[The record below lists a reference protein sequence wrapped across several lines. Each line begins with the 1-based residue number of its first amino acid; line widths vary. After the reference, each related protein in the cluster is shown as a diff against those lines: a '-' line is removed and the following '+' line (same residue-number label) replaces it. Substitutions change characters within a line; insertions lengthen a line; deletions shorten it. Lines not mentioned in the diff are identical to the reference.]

1 MFAAGVS
8 AALHVGKLP
17 PAIAALREALGMSL
31 VEAGFLLSL
40 VQAAGMTAGIAFG
53 VLADALGL
61 RRSMLIGLALLAAA
75 SALGAWANGVTA
87 LLALRALEGFGF
99 LMVVLPAP
107 GLIRRLTAPERLN
120 VMLGLWGTYMP
131 LGAALGLLLGPLW
144 IAAFGWRSWWLAL
157 GALSGLMALALARGV
172 PAVPGAAAAKASGM
186 AARVQRTLAARGP
199 WLVAASFALYSSQWL
214 AVIGFL
220 PAIYAAAGVGAAAT
234 GVLTALAA
242 AVNMGGNLGAGRLL
256 QRGVPPPR
264 LLRIGFIVMALA
276 AAAAFS
282 GVAGQGLPPALRYLA
297 VLAFSGVGGM
307 IPATL
312 FALGMRVAPGEDS
325 VSTTVGW
332 MQQLSAL
339 GQFAGP
345 PIVAWVAARAGGW
358 HWTGLVTGLASL
370 AGLALAWALA
380 RMLRV
385 AVGAGPGAEA
395 LVVDPRRDGGSARGS
410 GQDMA

>member
-1 MFAAGVS
+1 MHHTESNPSRAAWLVFAAGVC

-17 PAIAALREALGMSL
+17 PAIATLREALGMSL

-40 VQAAGMTAGIAFG
+40 VQAAGMAAGIAFG

-75 SALGAWANGVTA
+75 SMLGAAASGVPA
-87 LLALRALEGFGF
+87 LLALRAVEGFGF

-107 GLIRRLTAPERLN
+107 GLIRRLVAPERLS

-131 LGAALGLLLGPLW
+131 LGAALGLLIGPLC
-144 IAAFGWRSWWLAL
+144 IAAFGWRVWWLAL
-157 GALSGLMALALARGV
+157 GALSGLMALALWRGVAERPAPAAAQARGV
-172 PAVPGAAAAKASGM
+172 M
-186 AARVQRTLAARGP
+186 ARMQRTLASPGP

-220 PAIYAAAGVGAAAT
+220 PVIYAAAGVGATLT

-242 AVNMGGNLGAGRLL
+242 AVNMIGNLGAGRLL
-256 QRGVPPPR
+256 QRGVRPPR
-264 LLRIGFIVMALA
+264 LLATGFVAMALT

-282 GVAGQGLPPALRYLA
+282 GASGEGLPPLLRYAA
-297 VLAFSGVGGM
+297 VLAFSMLGGM

-312 FALGMRVAPGEDS
+312 FALAMRVAPGEDT

-332 MQQLSAL
+332 MQQCSAL

-345 PIVAWVAARAGGW
+345 PVVAWLAARAGGW
-358 HWTGLVTGLASL
+358 HWTGAATGVASL
-370 AGLALAWALA
+370 AGLLLAGWLA
-380 RMLRV
+380 RMQR
-385 AVGAGPGAEA
+385 AKPG
-395 LVVDPRRDGGSARGS
+395 
-410 GQDMA
+410 

>member
-1 MFAAGVS
+1 MHHTEPNPSRAAWLVFAAGVC

-17 PAIAALREALGMSL
+17 PAIATLREALGMSL

-40 VQAAGMTAGIAFG
+40 VQAAGMAAGIAFG

-75 SALGAWANGVTA
+75 SMLGAAASGVPA
-87 LLALRALEGFGF
+87 LLALRAVEGFGF

-107 GLIRRLTAPERLN
+107 GLIRRLVAPERLS

-131 LGAALGLLLGPLW
+131 LGAALGLLIGPLC
-144 IAAFGWRSWWLAL
+144 IAAFGWRVWWLAL
-157 GALSGLMALALARGV
+157 GALSGLMALALWRGVAERPAPAAAQARGV
-172 PAVPGAAAAKASGM
+172 M
-186 AARVQRTLAARGP
+186 ARMQRTLASLGP

-220 PAIYAAAGVGAAAT
+220 PVIYAAAGVGATAT

-242 AVNMGGNLGAGRLL
+242 AVNMIGNLGAGRLL
-256 QRGVPPPR
+256 QRGVRPPR
-264 LLRIGFIVMALA
+264 LLATGFVAMALA

-282 GVAGQGLPPALRYLA
+282 GASGEGLPPLLRYAA
-297 VLAFSGVGGM
+297 VLAFSMLGGM

-312 FALGMRVAPGEDS
+312 FALAMRVAPGEDT

-332 MQQLSAL
+332 MQQCSAL

-345 PIVAWVAARAGGW
+345 PIVAWLAARAGGW
-358 HWTGLVTGLASL
+358 HWTGAATGAASL
-370 AGLALAWALA
+370 AGLLLAGWLA
-380 RMLRV
+380 RTQR
-385 AVGAGPGAEA
+385 AKPG
-395 LVVDPRRDGGSARGS
+395 
-410 GQDMA
+410 

>member
-1 MFAAGVS
+1 MNATPPSPSRPSRAAAWLVFAAGVS

-17 PAIAALREALGMSL
+17 PAIAALRDALGMSL

-40 VQAAGMTAGIAFG
+40 VQVAGMSAGIAFG
-53 VLADALGL
+53 VLADAIGL

-75 SALGAWANGVTA
+75 SALGAWADGVTA
-87 LLALRALEGFGF
+87 LLALRAVESVGF

-107 GLIRRLTAPERLN
+107 GLIRRLSAPQRLN

-131 LGAALGLLLGPLW
+131 LGAALGLLLGPLC
-144 IAAFGWRSWWLAL
+144 IAAFGWRAWWLTL
-157 GALSGLMALALARGV
+157 GLLSGLMALALWRGV
-172 PAVPGAAAAKASGM
+172 AGQQPAAAGARLRPHDV
-186 AARVQRTLAARGP
+186 AARMRRTLAARGP

-220 PAIYAAAGVGAAAT
+220 PVVYAAAGVGASAT

-242 AVNMGGNLGAGRLL
+242 AANIGGNLGAGHML
-256 QRGVPPPR
+256 QRGAPPPR
-264 LLRIGFIVMALA
+264 LLVIGFVVMALA
-276 AAAAFS
+276 ALAAFS
-282 GVAGQGLPPALRYLA
+282 GAAGAGLPPALRYLA

-312 FALGMRVAPGEDS
+312 FALAMRVAPGEDN
-325 VSTTVGW
+325 VSATVGW

-358 HWTGLVTGLASL
+358 HWTGAVTGLASL
-370 AGLALAWALA
+370 AGLGLAWTVA
-380 RMLRV
+380 RSLR
-385 AVGAGPGAEA
+385 
-395 LVVDPRRDGGSARGS
+395 PR
-410 GQDMA
+410 

>member
-1 MFAAGVS
+1 MHHTEPNPSRAAWLVFAAGVC

-17 PAIAALREALGMSL
+17 PAIATLREALGMSL

-40 VQAAGMTAGIAFG
+40 VQAAGMAAGIAFG

-75 SALGAWANGVTA
+75 SMLGAAASGVPA
-87 LLALRALEGFGF
+87 LLALRAVEGFGF

-107 GLIRRLTAPERLN
+107 GLIRRLVAPERLS

-131 LGAALGLLLGPLW
+131 LGAALALLIGPLC
-144 IAAFGWRSWWLAL
+144 IAAFGWRVWWLAL
-157 GALSGLMALALARGV
+157 GALSGLMALALWRGV
-172 PAVPGAAAAKASGM
+172 AERPAPAAAQAQAQGVL
-186 AARVQRTLAARGP
+186 ARMQRTLASLGH

-220 PAIYAAAGVGAAAT
+220 PVIYAAAGVGATAT

-242 AVNMGGNLGAGRLL
+242 AVNMIGNLGAGRLL
-256 QRGVPPPR
+256 QRGVRPPR
-264 LLRIGFIVMALA
+264 LLATGFVAMALA

-282 GVAGQGLPPALRYLA
+282 GASGEGLPPLLRYAA
-297 VLAFSGVGGM
+297 VLAFSMLGGM

-312 FALGMRVAPGEDS
+312 FALAMRVAPGEDT

-332 MQQLSAL
+332 MQQCSAL

-345 PIVAWVAARAGGW
+345 PIVAWLAARAGGW
-358 HWTGLVTGLASL
+358 HWTGAATGAASL
-370 AGLALAWALA
+370 AGLLLAGWLA
-380 RMLRV
+380 RTQR
-385 AVGAGPGAEA
+385 AKPG
-395 LVVDPRRDGGSARGS
+395 
-410 GQDMA
+410 

>member
-1 MFAAGVS
+1 MHHTEPNPSRAAWLVFAAGVC

-17 PAIAALREALGMSL
+17 PAIATLREALGMSL

-40 VQAAGMTAGIAFG
+40 VQAAGMAAGIAFG

-75 SALGAWANGVTA
+75 SMLGAAASGVPA
-87 LLALRALEGFGF
+87 LLALRAVEGFGF

-107 GLIRRLTAPERLN
+107 GLIRRLVAPERLS

-131 LGAALGLLLGPLW
+131 LGAALGLLIGPLC
-144 IAAFGWRSWWLAL
+144 IAAFGWQAWWLAL
-157 GALSGLMALALARGV
+157 GALSGLMALALWRGVAERPAPAAAQARGV
-172 PAVPGAAAAKASGM
+172 M
-186 AARVQRTLAARGP
+186 ARMQRTLASLGP

-220 PAIYAAAGVGAAAT
+220 PVIYAAAGVGATAT

-242 AVNMGGNLGAGRLL
+242 AVNMIGNLGAGRLL
-256 QRGVPPPR
+256 QRGVRPPR
-264 LLRIGFIVMALA
+264 LLATGFVAMALA

-282 GVAGQGLPPALRYLA
+282 GASGEGLPPLLRYAA
-297 VLAFSGVGGM
+297 VLLFSMLGGM

-312 FALGMRVAPGEDS
+312 FALAMRVAPGEDT

-332 MQQLSAL
+332 MQQCSAL

-345 PIVAWVAARAGGW
+345 PIVAWLAARAGGW
-358 HWTGLVTGLASL
+358 HWTGAATGAASL
-370 AGLALAWALA
+370 AGLLLAGWLA
-380 RMLRV
+380 RTQR
-385 AVGAGPGAEA
+385 AKPG
-395 LVVDPRRDGGSARGS
+395 
-410 GQDMA
+410 

>member
-1 MFAAGVS
+1 MNAAWLVFAAGVS

-40 VQAAGMTAGIAFG
+40 VQAAGMVAGIAFG
-53 VLADALGL
+53 VLADAVGL

-75 SALGAWANGVTA
+75 STAGAWASGVGA
-87 LLALRALEGFGF
+87 LLALRAVEGFGF

-107 GLIRRLTAPERLN
+107 GLLRRLTTPQRLS
-120 VMLGLWGTYMP
+120 VMLGVWGTYMP
-131 LGAALGLLLGPLW
+131 LGAALGLLIGPLW
-144 IAAFGWRSWWLAL
+144 IASFGWRSWWLAL
-157 GALSGLMALALARGV
+157 GMLSGLMVLALWRGV
-172 PAVPGAAAAKASGM
+172 AERPAAATVQ
-186 AARVQRTLAARGP
+186 AAGVTVRVRRTLSTAGP

-220 PAIYAAAGVGAAAT
+220 PVIYAAAGVGVAVT

-242 AVNMGGNLGAGRLL
+242 AVNMIGNLGAGRLL
-256 QRGVPPPR
+256 QRGAAPPR
-264 LLRIGFIVMALA
+264 LLAIGFTVMALA

-282 GVAGQGLPPALRYLA
+282 GASGEGLSPALRYLA
-297 VLAFSGVGGM
+297 VLAFSMLGGM

-312 FALGMRVAPGEDS
+312 FALAMRVAPGEDT

-345 PIVAWVAARAGGW
+345 PAVAWVAARAGGW
-358 HWTGLVTGLASL
+358 HWTGLATGAASL
-370 AGLALAWALA
+370 AGLGLAWWLA
-380 RMLRV
+380 RTAR
-385 AVGAGPGAEA
+385 ASASIN
-395 LVVDPRRDGGSARGS
+395 PR
-410 GQDMA
+410 